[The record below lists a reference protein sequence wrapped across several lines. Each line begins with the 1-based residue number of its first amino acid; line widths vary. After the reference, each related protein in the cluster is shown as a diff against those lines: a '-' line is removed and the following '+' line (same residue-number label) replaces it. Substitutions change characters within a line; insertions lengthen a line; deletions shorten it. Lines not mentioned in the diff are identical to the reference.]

1 MLSSWE
7 THSDEKY
14 TRFSHNYD
22 PSLNL
27 RLPLVSD
34 FDPRRKPPSSNVL
47 SRFAFNN
54 TGLLCLVGI
63 LIFPVLLGIAI
74 GYGFIL
80 LGVGAYK
87 KMTTETSKANAAK
100 EAQKIQVVLGDKVV
114 DSSFPKTVSLNVQ
127 ETKNRSFSGPSP
139 ARYYYHRLCNFSN
152 EVINGDVKTNYDES
166 SISEDDADNRSREKS
181 TAGTADIVTSDSS
194 THASLEDNLDKTEDE
209 VEEELGSTRS
219 GKGDSGISGEEN
231 SPAKRKKEN
240 KHDSP
245 EKRHLKLP
253 EDNSK
258 ENLNQVGLIQEDK
271 TPSPDNTEANRGRI
285 RFALHYNV
293 AKTELQVNIIKA
305 INLPITDNK
314 QGINPMVKLSL
325 LPQQFCWQR
334 TKVIEGTPDP
344 VFNETFVISGF
355 SKDRIKEYELKF
367 RVVNFQDTFK
377 ERYGDDIIG
386 EILFPLSE
394 IKLLENSPSFSITK
408 WLYLKPTTP
417 LGVSYKVSTTTPHP
431 HPPLKTHASHQLA
444 RLFLFQFSIPS

>member
-1 MLSSWE
+1 
-7 THSDEKY
+7 
-14 TRFSHNYD
+14 
-22 PSLNL
+22 
-27 RLPLVSD
+27 
-34 FDPRRKPPSSNVL
+34 
-47 SRFAFNN
+47 
-54 TGLLCLVGI
+54 
-63 LIFPVLLGIAI
+63 
-74 GYGFIL
+74 
-80 LGVGAYK
+80 
-87 KMTTETSKANAAK
+87 MTTETSKANAAK

-152 EVINGDVKTNYDES
+152 EVTNDDVKTNYDES

-209 VEEELGSTRS
+209 VEEELGRTRS

-258 ENLNQVGLIQEDK
+258 ENLNQVGLIEEDK

-305 INLPITDNK
+305 INLPIADNK

-377 ERYGDDIIG
+377 ERYADDIIG

-417 LGVSYKVSTTTPHP
+417 LGVSYKVSTTTPQP
-431 HPPLKTHASHQLA
+431 PPPLKTHASSELN
-444 RLFLFQFSIPS
+444 